1 MIAFWINFGVTLH
14 TTGNAVWQIPLAM
27 QCLPPTL
34 LFVSMLFLNE
44 SPRWLARTDQWEKST
59 RVLSHVRNLPESHAY
74 VQQELVEMHRQLV
87 SIYFVYSPDRP
98 GRLYLL

>member
-1 MIAFWINFGVTLH
+1 MVAFWINYGVSLH
-14 TTGNAVWQIPLAM
+14 LHGNAIWQVPLAM

-34 LFVSMLFLNE
+34 LFISMLFLNE

-59 RVLSHVRNLPESHAY
+59 AVLSRVRHLPESHAY

-87 SIYFVYSPDRP
+87 SGQSDLVILPK
-98 GRLYLL
+98 